1 MAHTDSF
8 WQYRTVTVTTKKY
21 RPDEHY
27 PKPWICVMPILGMA
41 MLGDTAEEAFTEMT
55 NVFQKILD
63 EINTKPFPDIY
74 VPSCN

>member
-1 MAHTDSF
+1 MADSF
-8 WQYRTVTVTTKKY
+8 WQYQTITVKSDKY
-21 RPDEHY
+21 RPAEHY
-27 PKPWICVMPILGMA
+27 PKPWVCVMPIIGMA

-63 EINTKPFPDIY
+63 ELGGTHPFPDIY